1 MNSTMKKRPFG
12 TKNQS
17 ISEKMNLLQKSFT
30 NGQVFGLSLERLF
43 VFLWDTL
50 ISKEIYEPLEPQLSM
65 AMRSNSLKYQQKG
78 IQTSLTRRIWRKLRG
93 IVREVAILDDF
104 TLQNDNGRKRGYL
117 CTKNC
122 PIAHFLLETYED
134 KGFKQAGTFPLPYAH
149 EYREL

>member
-1 MNSTMKKRPFG
+1 MCWELNKYRG
-12 TKNQS
+12 TLFLGLRRC
-17 ISEKMNLLQKSFT
+17 IVLPLLQ
-30 NGQVFGLSLERLF
+30 
-43 VFLWDTL
+43 
-50 ISKEIYEPLEPQLSM
+50 
-65 AMRSNSLKYQQKG
+65 MRSNSLKYQQKG